1 MRLLAAASFVILLAS
16 PVALASSG
24 GVADTVHVVA
34 AGDTLWSIASR
45 HGVTVEAVADTN
57 RLESP
62 DRLQVGLRLVLPGS
76 SQVRFAAPS
85 GSHIVRTGDTAWS
98 IARMHGTTVD
108 ALARANGLTD
118 PARLAVGKVLTV
130 KGRTQAV
137 RRAVPPPATPR
148 GAIRP
153 EARAGL
159 TWPSRGVITSRF
171 GFRGRR
177 HHHGIDIAAPAGTA
191 INAALDGAVTFAGWR
206 AGYGKLVILDHGGGL
221 TTWYGHASELLARV
235 GRRVRQGELIAR
247 VGATGNV
254 TGPNLHFEVRRGD
267 TPLDPLPFLN
277 GRR

>member
-1 MRLLAAASFVILLAS
+1 MRLLAAASLVILLAS

-45 HGVTVEAVADTN
+45 HGLTVEAVADTN

-118 PARLAVGKVLTV
+118 PARLAVGQVLT
-130 KGRTQAV
+130 
-137 RRAVPPPATPR
+137 
-148 GAIRP
+148 IRP